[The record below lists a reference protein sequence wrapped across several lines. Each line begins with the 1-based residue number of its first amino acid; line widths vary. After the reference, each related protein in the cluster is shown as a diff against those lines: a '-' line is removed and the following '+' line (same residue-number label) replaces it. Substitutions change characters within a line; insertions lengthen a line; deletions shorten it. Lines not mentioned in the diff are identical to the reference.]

1 MFITQ
6 FTGNEKTVGTLSKA
20 LQNGTLS
27 HALLITGEKGTGVNF
42 FASLLAC
49 DIVNA
54 DSPAAVSRG
63 ENPLVSI
70 VRGSGASGQIKV
82 GDIRALNESRSYS
95 SIAGAKRAF
104 IIENCD
110 NFNLSSANAL
120 LKNLEEPKDDITYI
134 LTANNISSLPATVRS
149 RCRVYTLAEPAV
161 EQTRRYFE
169 KMNADLEK
177 VGEFSAVYRGN
188 IGKIQNALND
198 AKRAELLRTA
208 QKITDAAAK
217 HDGYAVS
224 KMLYPYVKDKPSLN
238 MIFDDLGDI
247 AALQLTERSVRM
259 SEAVLKYRRILKT
272 NVGTNIA
279 VENFSIECTK

>member
-54 DSPAAVSRG
+54 DSPEAVSRG
-63 ENPLVSI
+63 KNPLVRI

-95 SIAGAKRAF
+95 SIAGAKRVF

-149 RCRVYTLAEPAV
+149 RCRVYTLAEPEV
-161 EQTRRYFE
+161 SQTRRYFE

-208 QKITDAAAK
+208 QKITAAAAK
-217 HDGYAVS
+217 HDGYTVS
-224 KMLYPYVKDKPSLN
+224 KLLYPYVKDKPSLN

-247 AALQLTERSVRM
+247 AALEMSDRSVKM

-279 VENFSIECTK
+279 IENFSIECTK